1 MIMVRHADD
10 LVLGFQRE
18 ADARHFWEAMRERLL
33 EFSLTLHPE
42 KTRLIEFGGL
52 AAAQR
57 EKRGLNKPDVFK
69 FLGLQSSPP
78 FKGSCGEYR
87 PKISSCLVD

>member
-42 KTRLIEFGGL
+42 KTRLIG
-52 AAAQR
+52 
-57 EKRGLNKPDVFK
+57 KR
-69 FLGLQSSPP
+69 SSDPTA
-78 FKGSCGEYR
+78 
-87 PKISSCLVD
+87 LTA